1 MNRLSFPCSG
11 PAALV
16 ILAALSLGAAAC
28 TTGVAIDGGGG
39 SGGVGQTST
48 ATGATT
54 GMDDTTT
61 GNMTTGSAT
70 TGGGGGAGGGQAET
84 SIAVFDMTIPQVPA
98 VTKQSWLTAG
108 EALDPHTLLVI
119 ISSRPQACND
129 PDFDLGT
136 TNYQQIM
143 IGLPPALQAVGK
155 YDISTTDVIGFGSSW
170 FTDGMGNGGGGGG
183 PLLQGTVEVLS
194 IDAGSITVR
203 FQGVPKD
210 FVDQSVDHVVAICPS
225 GV

>member
-16 ILAALSLGAAAC
+16 IFAALSLGAAAC
-28 TTGVAIDGGGG
+28 TTSIAIDGGGG
-39 SGGVGQTST
+39 SGQTGT

-61 GNMTTGSAT
+61 GNMATASAA
-70 TGGGGGAGGGQAET
+70 TGGGGGGPAET
-84 SIAVFDMTIPQVPA
+84 SIAVFDKTIPQVPA
-98 VTKQSWLTAG
+98 ATKQSWLTAG
-108 EALDPHTLLVI
+108 EALDPQTLLVI

-170 FTDGMGNGGGGGG
+170 LTDGMGNGGGGGG

-203 FQGVPKD
+203 FQGVPQD